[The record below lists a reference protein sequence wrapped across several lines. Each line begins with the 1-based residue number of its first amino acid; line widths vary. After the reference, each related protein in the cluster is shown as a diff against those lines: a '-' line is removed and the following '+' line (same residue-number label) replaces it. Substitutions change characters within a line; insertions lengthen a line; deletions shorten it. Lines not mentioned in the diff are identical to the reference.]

1 MSKPSSPDR
10 GAIVALIPIKDYRQ
24 AKNRLSERLDAT
36 AREAL
41 TRQMA
46 ENVVQAA
53 GDLTVYVVC
62 DDEQVAE
69 WAKSLGANVFWATK
83 PGLNPAITEAMNGLA
98 EAFDHAIIAHAD
110 LPQAVSLD
118 GIATSNTVSIVP
130 DRHGSGTNVL
140 SLPTKTEFNFQY
152 GEGSLNKHM
161 SEAIAINLDLKVLQI
176 PALQW
181 DVDTPKDLD
190 GLSHFLKPDSL
201 T

>member
-10 GAIVALIPIKDYRQ
+10 GAIVALIPIKDFRQ

-110 LPQAVSLD
+110 LP
-118 GIATSNTVSIVP
+118 
-130 DRHGSGTNVL
+130 L
-140 SLPTKTEFNFQY
+140 SLI
-152 GEGSLNKHM
+152 H
-161 SEAIAINLDLKVLQI
+161 I
-176 PALQW
+176 
-181 DVDTPKDLD
+181 
-190 GLSHFLKPDSL
+190 
-201 T
+201 